1 MKVRVKNMTSNKGN
15 DIANQFII
23 ITKQG
28 EYFQSYST
36 IIGYYRYKDQQTF
49 LDRDSWDYSMTTG
62 KYRNQWTGDYGIEE
76 TREHIASGKYKLKNL
91 NK

>member
-1 MKVRVKNMTSNKGN
+1 MKVKVRNMRSSRGN
-15 DIANQFII
+15 DIPNQFTIT
-23 ITKQG
+23 TKQG

-36 IIGYYRYKDQQTF
+36 IIGFYRYKDGQTF
-49 LDRDSWDYSMTTG
+49 LDKDSWDYSVTTG